1 MEFLKDTLIFLV
13 AAILVV
19 PICKRLGLSSVLGY
33 LAAGLLIGPPGLGL
47 IADPTDEMHFA
58 ELGVVLLLFVIGL
71 ELQPR
76 RLWVMRRAV
85 FGLGTLQVL
94 SSAIV
99 IGGALWLYGLQVQT
113 AVIIGFALAL
123 SSTAFVLQLL
133 AERKA
138 LNSAHGRAA
147 FGTLLLQDIAV
158 IPAMAILNLLG
169 GDVGGDAA
177 GGHGAEA
184 MNPLHIAAVV
194 AGAIVL
200 RFALRPILRFVAETG
215 IQELF
220 TAAALALVAGSALAM
235 EAAGLSMGL
244 GAFIAGMMVA
254 DSEYR
259 HQLETDVNP
268 FKGLLLGLFF
278 IAVGMVVDV
287 RLLFEQPLTILG
299 LALALML
306 VKTLVIL
313 PLARGHGL
321 DWPGALR
328 AGLVLSQGGEFAF
341 VLIGTAL
348 GAGMVADATA
358 ATTVLVVTLSM
369 ALTPL
374 VMAIA
379 ERLLVGG
386 DREER
391 PFDDIEP
398 DESNMIVI
406 AGFGRV
412 GQIIARVLTTQHIHF
427 TALDADPGQVDFVRK
442 FGNKTYFGDA
452 ARLDV
457 LKAAHVGDARALVV
471 AVGNPDTSLQI
482 VRHAREAFPKLRIF
496 ARAITRH
503 HEIALREAGVDF
515 VIRETLL
522 SSIAIAEALLRAL
535 GRSPEQAAEAAAR
548 FRAHDART
556 LEQQAAVQHDEEAF
570 RQVTI
575 TSAEELKTLFQED
588 ERST

>member
-1 MEFLKDTLIFLV
+1 V
-13 AAILVV
+13 VV

-33 LAAGLLIGPPGLGL
+33 LAAGLLIGPPGLAL
-47 IADPTDEMHFA
+47 IADPTEEMHFA

-94 SSAIV
+94 SSTLV
-99 IGGALWLYGLQVQT
+99 IGGGLWLLGLQVES
-113 AVIIGFALAL
+113 AAIIGFALAL

-133 AERKA
+133 AERKQ

-158 IPAMAILNLLG
+158 IPAVALLNLLG
-169 GDVGGDAA
+169 GDVGS
-177 GGHGAEA
+177 GHGPEG

-200 RFALRPILRFVAETG
+200 RFALRPILRFIAETG

-220 TAAALALVAGSALAM
+220 TAAALALVAGAALAM
-235 EAAGLSMGL
+235 ESAGLSMGL

-259 HQLETDVNP
+259 HQMETDVNP

-278 IAVGMVVDV
+278 IAVGMVVDI
-287 RLLFEQPLTILG
+287 RLLFDQPLTILG
-299 LALALML
+299 LAVALML
-306 VKTLVIL
+306 VKTLVML
-313 PLARGHGL
+313 PLARWHGL
-321 DWPGALR
+321 NWPEALR
-328 AGLVLSQGGEFAF
+328 AGIVLSQGGEFAF

-348 GAGMVADATA
+348 SAGIVAGTVA
-358 ATTVLVVTLSM
+358 AATVLVVTLSM
-369 ALTPL
+369 ALTPFL
-374 VMAIA
+374 VTVA
-379 ERLLVGG
+379 ERLLAGG
-386 DREER
+386 SREER

-427 TALDADPGQVDFVRK
+427 TALDADPAQVDFVRK

-452 ARLDV
+452 SRLDV
-457 LKAAHVGDARALVV
+457 MRAAQVGGARALVV
-471 AVGNPDTSLQI
+471 AVGNPDTSVKI
-482 VRHAREAFPKLRIF
+482 VRLAREAFPNLRIF

-503 HEIALREAGVDF
+503 HEIALREAGVDY

-522 SSIAIAEALLRAL
+522 SSLAIAEALLKDL
-535 GRSPEQAAEAAAR
+535 GRSPEQAAEAVAR

-556 LEQQAAVQHDEEAF
+556 LEQQAAVHHDEEAF

-575 TSAEELKTLFQED
+575 TSAEELKTLFQAD
-588 ERST
+588 DAVK